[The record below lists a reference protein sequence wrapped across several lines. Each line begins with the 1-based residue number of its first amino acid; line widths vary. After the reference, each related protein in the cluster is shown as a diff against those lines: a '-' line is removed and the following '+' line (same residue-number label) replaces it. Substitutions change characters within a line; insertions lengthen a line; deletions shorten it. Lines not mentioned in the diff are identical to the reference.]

1 MTSSFPLNYT
11 GTHVLVNQ
19 SLSPDA
25 YCCLNTGVLVAL
37 TVQCIQSIDKQCPT
51 LCEEGS
57 GLSNS
62 RCVIH
67 VSCNDPF
74 ADVYPFIN
82 VVVMSF

>member
-1 MTSSFPLNYT
+1 MFCK
-11 GTHVLVNQ
+11 HQ
-19 SLSPDA
+19 LSGS
-25 YCCLNTGVLVAL
+25 YNGYI
-37 TVQCIQSIDKQCPT
+37 IQKIDKQCPT

-62 RCVIH
+62 RCVID

-82 VVVMSF
+82 VVV